1 MEAEAL
7 RKFPKTNL
15 FDDVAPVLRLHSLL
29 GHEGPEQRVQADH
42 ARLLFRKVE
51 RDVVKSRVI
60 DWTGL
65 AIFVGELA
73 GQ

>member
-15 FDDVAPVLRLHSLL
+15 FDDVASVLRLHSLL

-42 ARLLFRKVE
+42 TRLLFRKVE
-51 RDVVKSRVI
+51 RDVVKSGVI
-60 DWTGL
+60 DWTSL